1 MEATLTAVKRET
13 IGKNE
18 ARRLRAAG
26 QVPGVLYGAQKQG
39 DEIAPVMVAVDP
51 KALLK
56 ILHSGSGANT
66 LISLTVDG
74 GSVHRVMVKEYQLD
88 PITHHLLHADF
99 YRVNLDRKIQVPVP
113 VLLKGESKGVK
124 NQGGVVDFL
133 HREITVECLP
143 TAIPDSVEIDIT
155 ELALGQAV
163 YVRDVATSAAWLTVT
178 EADTMLVHIVAPRA
192 EAPVADA
199 AAAPVAAAGSEPEV
213 IKKGKTE
220 KEGEDKAK
228 K

>member
-1 MEATLTAVKRET
+1 MEATLTAVKRAT

-26 QVPGVLYGAQKQG
+26 KVPGVVYGAQKQG

-51 KALLK
+51 KSLLR
-56 ILHSGSGANT
+56 ILHSESGANT
-66 LISLTVDG
+66 LISLDVEG
-74 GSVHRVMVKEYQLD
+74 GMQRVMVKEYQLD
-88 PITHHLLHADF
+88 PITHQLLHADF

-113 VLLKGESKGVK
+113 VILKGESKGVK

-133 HREITVECLP
+133 QREIQVECLP
-143 TAIPDSVEIDIT
+143 TAIPDSVEIDISDMG
-155 ELALGQAV
+155 LGAAV
-163 YVRDVATSAAWLTVT
+163 YVRDVATSAAWSPVT
-178 EADTMLVHIVAPRA
+178 DADTMIVHIVAPRA
-192 EAPVADA
+192 EAVAADA
-199 AAAPVAAAGSEPEV
+199 AAPAAAGTEPEV

>member
-1 MEATLTAVKRET
+1 MEATLTAVTRET

-18 ARRLRAAG
+18 ARRLRASG
-26 QVPGVLYGAQKQG
+26 KVPGVLYGAQKQG

-51 KALLK
+51 KSLLK
-56 ILHSGSGANT
+56 ILHSDSGANT
-66 LISLTVDG
+66 LISLTVGDG
-74 GSVHRVMVKEYQLD
+74 GVQRVMVKEYQLD
-88 PITHHLLHADF
+88 PITHQLLHADF

-155 ELALGQAV
+155 ELGLGQAV
-163 YVRDVATSAAWLTVT
+163 YVRDVATSASWSPVT
-178 EADTMLVHIVAPRA
+178 DVDTMLVHIVAPKVEAVAA
-192 EAPVADA
+192 EA
-199 AAAPVAAAGSEPEV
+199 AAAPAAAGSEPEV

-220 KEGEDKAK
+220 KEGEDKGK